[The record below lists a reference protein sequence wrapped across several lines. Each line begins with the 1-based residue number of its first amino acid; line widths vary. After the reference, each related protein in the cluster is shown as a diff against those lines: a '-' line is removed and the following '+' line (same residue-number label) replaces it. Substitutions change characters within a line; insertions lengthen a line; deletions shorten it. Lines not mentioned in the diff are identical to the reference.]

1 MDNKKWQWKSKKLIW
16 QGFRKNYLGYLR
28 IKRIKAI
35 LLAAGQSKRL
45 KSENKLT
52 KLYKKKPLINYSLK
66 KLYKSKINK
75 IIIVLGHQHKKVKK
89 IIQKN
94 KKNIFIYNKNY
105 KKGMA
110 SSIKVGLK
118 KVSRDDKGFIIVQS
132 DMPFIK
138 TSDINK
144 IYNSIKLKKYLVYVL
159 KFKDKIG
166 NPIGFDLSL
175 TKKFKNIKGEFGAK
189 FMVKR
194 LKDSTKFIKINSAK
208 SFKDFDKVSDFRA

>member
-1 MDNKKWQWKSKKLIW
+1 M
-16 QGFRKNYLGYLR
+16 
-28 IKRIKAI
+28 IKAI

-75 IIIVLGHQHKKVKK
+75 IIIVLGHQHKEVKK

-208 SFKDFDKVSDFRA
+208 SFKDFDKASDFRA